1 MEVRQTMKI
10 QAKRSEKGQIIF
22 LFAAAFV
29 TIMAFLA
36 LMIDFGGAALTYSR
50 AETANDSAAY
60 AAAQGI
66 DMNMFNAT
74 NQVQLDPGL
83 AGYLAL
89 EYGNLNSQGRL
100 SITSIYFQGDRVW
113 VVGTMEYHTLFARG
127 LGIPVI
133 RARIVSSAVTGYGIN
148 KSGQ

>member
-1 MEVRQTMKI
+1 MKI
-10 QAKRSEKGQIIF
+10 QAKRSEKGQILF

-50 AETANDSAAY
+50 AQTATDSAAY

-66 DMNMFNAT
+66 DMNTFDAT

-83 AGYLAL
+83 AGSLAV
-89 EYGNLNSQGRL
+89 EYGDLNSQGKL
-100 SITSIYFQGDRVW
+100 SISSIYVQDDRVW
-113 VVGTMEYHTLFARG
+113 VVGTMEYHTLFAHVM
-127 LGIPVI
+127 GIPVI

>member
-1 MEVRQTMKI
+1 MEMRQTMKI

-50 AETANDSAAY
+50 AETATDSAAY

-66 DMNMFNAT
+66 DMKKFNAT
-74 NQVQLDPGL
+74 DQVQLDPGL
-83 AGYLAL
+83 ASSLAL
-89 EYGNLNSQGRL
+89 EYGILNSQGKL
-100 SITSIYFQGDRVW
+100 SIASIYVQGDRVW
-113 VVGTMEYHTLFARG
+113 VVGTMEYHTLFARA

-133 RARIVSSAVTGYGIN
+133 RARVISSAVTGFGIN
-148 KSGQ
+148 QSGQ